1 MTQHSD
7 QEKEVKINEFCNDI
21 TLRKHLLGV
30 IDHRFHT
37 LMKGCQCCTVVC
49 VFLTAI
55 IHHHYSLLMVEV
67 VVLVVSRSSSGGGSR
82 SSGVG
87 GNSR

>member
-1 MTQHSD
+1 MIKKKKSKSINSAMT
-7 QEKEVKINEFCNDI
+7 I

-49 VFLTAI
+49 VFLTAV

>member
-1 MTQHSD
+1 M
-7 QEKEVKINEFCNDI
+7 NI
-21 TLRKHLLGV
+21 TLRKHLSGV

-37 LMKGCQCCTVVC
+37 LMKGCQCCTFVC

-67 VVLVVSRSSSGGGSR
+67 VLLVGSRSSSDGGSG

-87 GNSR
+87 GSSR